1 MARFTLRQLEYL
13 VACVEHR
20 SVAAAAERLNVSQPT
35 ISVAIAK
42 MEARLGVQLL
52 LRHHAQG
59 VTPTRS
65 AENILPSARSLLAHA
80 SDLERQA
87 MQAGTGVA
95 GELKLGSL
103 VTIAPAILPRLVRGL
118 TGTYPELRLTLQEAT
133 QEDTLAAL
141 FEGRLDLALLY
152 DLSLPEGLRAVPLT
166 GLPPYVALPEG
177 HGLCAQDEIALEALV
192 DEPLILLDLPTSREY
207 FLGLFDKAGLSPRIA
222 HTSPSVELVRGMVGQ
237 GLGYS
242 ILATRPESDVTY
254 DGRRIVV
261 RALKD
266 GGPPTRI
273 MLVSLA
279 SLRQTRLMGCVEDVA
294 VAVFSQDPPPRIRS
308 GAGRAGSKG

>member
-1 MARFTLRQLEYL
+1 MHRFTLRQLEYL
-13 VACVEHR
+13 VSCVDCR
-20 SVAAAAERLNVSQPT
+20 SVAAAAEQLNVSQPT

-42 MEARLGVQLL
+42 MEAQLGVQLL

-59 VTPTRS
+59 VTPTSS

-80 SDLERQA
+80 TDLQRQA
-87 MQAGTGVA
+87 MQAGTEVT

-103 VTIAPAILPRLVRGL
+103 VTIAPAILPRLVRAFSGA
-118 TGTYPELRLTLQEAT
+118 YPQASLRLREAT
-133 QEDTLAAL
+133 QEATLSAL
-141 FEGRLDLALLY
+141 FDGRLDLALLY
-152 DLSLPEGLRAVPLT
+152 DLSLPDGLRRVPLT

-177 HGLCAQDEIALEALV
+177 HALTGRQTVALADLV

-207 FLGLFDKAGLSPRIA
+207 FLGLFHAVGLRPRIA
-222 HTSPSVELVRGMVGQ
+222 HTSPSVELVRGLVGQ

-242 ILATRPESDVTY
+242 ILSTRPRSDRTY

-261 RALKD
+261 RPLSD
-266 GGPPTRI
+266 GGPQTQI

-279 SLRQTRLMGCVEDVA
+279 SLRQTRLMAAVEDVA
-294 VAVFSQDPPPRIRS
+294 AAEFSTAS
-308 GAGRAGSKG
+308 